1 MLRATRSLP
10 TPLSPRINTVASVS
24 ATLSISVRIP
34 RIAGLPSS
42 NGTYSVA
49 YRAGDDD
56 IDALSV
62 PAMNEPPIGGNRL
75 GARRDVAPPRRGGL
89 ADYPQFL
96 HCVTVN
102 KLLLV
107 QGSRTGGDD
116 ETLTRRG

>member
-24 ATLSISVRIP
+24 ATLSISVRIS

-62 PAMNEPPIGGNRL
+62 PAMNEPPRLVRSRL
-75 GARRDVAPPRRGGL
+75 GARRDVAPPPRGGL

-96 HCVTVN
+96 HRVTVN

-107 QGSRTGGDD
+107 QGSDRAGGP
-116 ETLTRRG
+116 

>member
-24 ATLSISVRIP
+24 ATLSISVRIS
-34 RIAGLPSS
+34 RMAGLPSS

-56 IDALSV
+56 IAALSV
-62 PAMNEPPIGGNRL
+62 PVMNEPPRLLRSCL
-75 GARRDVAPPRRGGL
+75 GARRDVAPPPASGGRH
-89 ADYPQFL
+89 DYPHFL
-96 HCVTVN
+96 HRVTVN

-107 QGSRTGGDD
+107 QGSRRGG
-116 ETLTRRG
+116 GP